1 MKIEFEPRVYKG
13 KDEEFM
19 GWRIFQ
25 MPKSTHI
32 YAIGVDVAEGKGKDA
47 SCAQVV
53 DCNTGELVAN
63 YWSPAIDEDNY
74 AAEVYKAGYFYNK
87 ARIIIE
93 ENNSGKAVITN
104 LSGVYSNS
112 LRYPYLYKRYEYD
125 EYTKKKTKIIGWR
138 TTPGNKSS
146 LISNL
151 KAALRDG
158 DLKVSDKYT
167 INELS
172 TFVKDEKTGRLGA
185 KGSARDDRI
194 MALALTWEQVLVNR
208 LSISNFN
215 RSNEQKNQEYDEVT
229 GFPIN

>member
-1 MKIEFEPRVYKG
+1 MKIEFEPRIYKG

-19 GWRIFQ
+19 GWRIFI
-25 MPKSTHI
+25 MPKSTHT

-47 SCAQVV
+47 SCAQVI
-53 DCNTGELVAN
+53 DCNTGTLVAN

-74 AAEVYKAGYFYNK
+74 AAELYKAGYFFNR
-87 ARIIIE
+87 ARIIVE
-93 ENNSGKAVITN
+93 ENNSGHAVISN

-125 EYTKKKTKIIGWR
+125 QYTKKKTKTIGWR
-138 TTPGNKSS
+138 TTGSNKSN

-158 DLKVSDKYT
+158 ELQVYDKYT
-167 INELS
+167 IGELS
-172 TFVKDEKTGRLGA
+172 TFVVDEKNGKLGA

-194 MALALTWEQVLVNR
+194 MSLALAWEQVLVTR
-208 LSISNFN
+208 ISAVH
-215 RSNEQKNQEYDEVT
+215 SNKSYDKHQAQQYDPTT
-229 GFPIN
+229 GFPI